1 MTDNLTSMY
10 EELNG
15 LSDEEKAYALEIL
28 KEYSKK
34 GKSDKYTNLL
44 YKEYDEIPVDIST
57 FLHEKK
63 YLGKALI
70 DKEGRFTIFPYWEKV
85 LKDIFPDP
93 LKPAQYNTLAL
104 TGSIGLG
111 KSTIAVI
118 IIIYELYRMLCLKDP
133 YVHYGLQP
141 IDLITFAV
149 INITLDAAKGVAW
162 SKLQSMIQ
170 ASDWF
175 MARGTLSKGESPE
188 WRPPKGIELIYGSMP
203 RHILGRAVFCCFADE
218 VSFQPNSDVEKQ
230 IQKSKN
236 LVNTA
241 IARMQSRFMKGENNP
256 TIMIIASSKR
266 TEQSYMETFIAE
278 KKANESKTTY
288 IVDEPQWVIRT
299 DKDSDKKFKVAVGNK
314 FLASELLPLNATEE
328 DARIYRNRGYSI
340 IDVPI
345 GYYENFR
352 DDIDV
357 ALTDIAGISTT
368 NLSKYISGARL
379 AECKTDRYQNPF
391 TKEIIEVGN
400 AKEDTVQYSDFFD
413 LSKVDRSLI
422 DRPMFVHLDMSISGD
437 KTGIAGVWIKGK
449 KPSQSEASSNDLFYT
464 LAFSVSIKAPK
475 GHQISFEKNR
485 NFIRWLREQ
494 GFAVKGVSTDTF
506 QSYDTGQTLKNEGF
520 NYDII
525 SVDRVTPDHICLPY
539 QYFRS
544 SIYEKRIEMYE
555 DTLLTEEIINLE
567 RNNNSGKI
575 DHPTNMSKDKADAV
589 CGALYNA
596 SKHAEEFAFDYG
608 ETLDTITQANSGYG
622 NYDKKQLS
630 VDFQEALSQAMD
642 PLHSVKSQIQ
652 KRDEDNFRDFGMG
665 KAQPVSL
672 VSDGIL
678 VW

>member
-1 MTDNLTSMY
+1 M
-10 EELNG
+10 
-15 LSDEEKAYALEIL
+15 
-28 KEYSKK
+28 
-34 GKSDKYTNLL
+34 
-44 YKEYDEIPVDIST
+44 
-57 FLHEKK
+57 
-63 YLGKALI
+63 
-70 DKEGRFTIFPYWEKV
+70 
-85 LKDIFPDP
+85 
-93 LKPAQYNTLAL
+93 
-104 TGSIGLG
+104 
-111 KSTIAVI
+111 
-118 IIIYELYRMLCLKDP
+118 
-133 YVHYGLQP
+133 
-141 IDLITFAV
+141 
-149 INITLDAAKGVAW
+149 
-162 SKLQSMIQ
+162 
-170 ASDWF
+170 
-175 MARGTLSKGESPE
+175 
-188 WRPPKGIELIYGSMP
+188 
-203 RHILGRAVFCCFADE
+203 
-218 VSFQPNSDVEKQ
+218 
-230 IQKSKN
+230 
-236 LVNTA
+236 
-241 IARMQSRFMKGENNP
+241 
-256 TIMIIASSKR
+256 
-266 TEQSYMETFIAE
+266 
-278 KKANESKTTY
+278 
-288 IVDEPQWVIRT
+288 
-299 DKDSDKKFKVAVGNK
+299 
-314 FLASELLPLNATEE
+314 
-328 DARIYRNRGYSI
+328 
-340 IDVPI
+340 
-345 GYYENFR
+345 
-352 DDIDV
+352 
-357 ALTDIAGISTT
+357 
-368 NLSKYISGARL
+368 
-379 AECKTDRYQNPF
+379 
-391 TKEIIEVGN
+391 GN

-449 KPSQSEASSNDLFYT
+449 KPSQSEASSSDLFYT

-520 NYDII
+520 NYDKV

-642 PLHSVKSQIQ
+642 PLHNAKSQIQ